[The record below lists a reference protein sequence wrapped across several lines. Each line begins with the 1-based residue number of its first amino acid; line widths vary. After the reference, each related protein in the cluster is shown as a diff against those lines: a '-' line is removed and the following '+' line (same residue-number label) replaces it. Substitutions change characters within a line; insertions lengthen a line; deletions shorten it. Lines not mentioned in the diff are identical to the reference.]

1 MKSRR
6 WLLAVL
12 GIAAFVM
19 TTGSMPGTS
28 AQEGKKQERGLTFEI
43 YKDNSGDFRW
53 RLKASNGQVIGTSGQ
68 GYKAKADC
76 QHGIDVIKRDA
87 AKAKVE
93 DMSAQ

>member
-6 WLLAVL
+6 WLLAAL
-12 GIAAFVM
+12 GIAVLAM
-19 TTGSMPGTS
+19 TTGSMPGTM

-53 RLKASNGQVIGTSGQ
+53 RLKAANGQVIGGSGQ

-76 QHGIDVIKRDA
+76 QHAIDLIKRDA

-93 DMSAQ
+93 DLSAQ